1 MSLLPKTP
9 TPKDGA
15 EIAVDAIENLSARTL
30 SHLDQKIQEGFR
42 VFWFNA
48 DATPQEICDLKGK
61 DAWRIFYGH
70 GAMVQARKALGQIA
84 GESTPYVE
92 LVPPFGF
99 TINNDGP
106 NGTPGTVTILNT
118 PFVPSET

>member
-30 SHLDQKIQEGFR
+30 LHLDQKIQEGFR
-42 VFWFNA
+42 VFWFNS
-48 DATPQEICDLKGK
+48 DSTPQEICDRKGV

-70 GAMVQARKALGQIA
+70 AAMVQARKTLGQIA
-84 GESTPYVE
+84 GEPTPYIE
-92 LVPPFGF
+92 PVPPFGF
-99 TINNDGP
+99 TINPDGP
-106 NGTPGTVTILNT
+106 NGGPGTVTILST
-118 PFVPSET
+118 PFTP